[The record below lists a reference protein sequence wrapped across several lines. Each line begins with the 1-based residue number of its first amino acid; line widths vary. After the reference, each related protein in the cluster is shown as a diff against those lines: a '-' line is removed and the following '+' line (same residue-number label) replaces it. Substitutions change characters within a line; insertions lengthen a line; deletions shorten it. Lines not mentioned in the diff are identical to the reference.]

1 MQPSIGATEISIV
14 ELEALL
20 EQARQQPLRE
30 EGYEKLRN
38 AVRTL
43 GLVTELLEKQETT
56 MAELRELLCPASTEK
71 TAKVLQRAGID
82 SSEKKPKAERKKP
95 SAGHGRNAA
104 AAYGGARRIQV
115 PHESLQSGDPC
126 PAGCGGKVYPQQ
138 DPGLRVRIYGQA
150 PIAATVYELARLRC
164 NLCGDVFTAA
174 PPPEAE
180 EKKYDATAASMMAV
194 LR

>member
-1 MQPSIGATEISIV
+1 MQRSIGVTEISIA
-14 ELEALL
+14 ELEGLL
-20 EQARQQPLRE
+20 QQARQEPLRE
-30 EGYEKLRN
+30 DGYHKLRN

-56 MAELRELLCPASTEK
+56 LAELRELFCPASTEK
-71 TAKVLQRAGID
+71 TAKVLERSGIH
-82 SSEKKPKAERKKP
+82 SGEKKPKAARKKP
-95 SAGHGRNAA
+95 AAGHGRNGA

-174 PPPEAE
+174 APPEVG
-180 EKKYDATAASMMAV
+180 EKKYDETAASMMAV